1 MCIYANT
8 VTFGAALLAAKV
20 LESHHP
26 DVRLADGTLHKVDG
40 FHTRE
45 QELWRR
51 LLYSGRISYLRQ
63 DYRDIRGGNALM
75 VAGSLRY
82 VLP

>member
-1 MCIYANT
+1 
-8 VTFGAALLAAKV
+8 
-20 LESHHP
+20 
-26 DVRLADGTLHKVDG
+26 
-40 FHTRE
+40 HTRE

-82 VLP
+82 VLPTQAALRPFAEIGGWVTPSASFHFNRDCPNGLGVARG